1 MQEHD
6 CELEECAR
14 EKGEGFVE
22 EEAKSEEKRLISRAS
37 TACTKLGVD
46 INALKASAKFV
57 LAETFQRRVSQ
68 MPFKDALT
76 IRHLRAS
83 LVQGYCLDTLRLAY
97 NEALK
102 LQLLH
107 LICELNDKAKVIPP
121 SEPAFIKG
129 SADQPPE
136 SGLINPI
143 GALHN
148 LLYLPSVEEVI
159 ATKAVSD
166 EDRRKWE
173 VWSPYSDEQPEA
185 EAEDLPSLYIRRSKW
200 RYVGRIRLM
209 LEALSALLQVF
220 SLQLFTNLLGCPALE
235 VLKCRRKSRKV
246 MIIGW
251 KRKNEKWKNW
261 PTRQP
266 LNCSPSKPPKQ

>member
-6 CELEECAR
+6 SELEECAR
-14 EKGEGFVE
+14 EKGEGFV

-220 SLQLFTNLLGCPALE
+220 SLQLFTNLLGCSALE
-235 VLKCRRKSRKV
+235 VLKCMRKSRKV

-251 KRKNEKWKNW
+251 KRKSEKWKNW